1 MKNHKMAGV
10 SCKKWIHVGWVY
22 PKSSKDVKIILVQLK
37 IFANGKK
44 IQVFLFLLVN
54 KQNVT
59 KLLRKKNILN
69 AH

>member
-1 MKNHKMAGV
+1 MKNRKMAGI
-10 SCKKWIHVGWVY
+10 SCKKCIHVGWVY
-22 PKSSKDVKIILVQLK
+22 PKSYKDVKIILVQLK
-37 IFANGKK
+37 SFANGKK
-44 IQVFLFLLVN
+44 IRVFLFLLVN